1 MAEEVKIVDVAG
13 GPAAEATLQELLK
26 VMKGMSGGS
35 GGGGGGG
42 TAESAGKAQD
52 LYTTAVTRG
61 TKSQKNNTK
70 SVKEGTS
77 ALKKMANAVGGL
89 ISGTFSLFGK
99 TIGAIVG
106 VGTNLIKAFG
116 DGTGTLTD
124 MVSAIPGIGSILG
137 MFTGYLDNTL
147 AMFQQLSSSGAS
159 FNNNLTL
166 LRTSAANAKVSLESF
181 GSLIGNNTE
190 ALASFGGTVTQGA
203 IMFGRARK
211 ALNRYEGDLL
221 NMGLTF
227 EEINEGLMDYMSLNR
242 AGSRAQQQDMAALA
256 AGSAMYSKNLMTLSK
271 LSGQDIKAQREALAA
286 KQNDIAFQM
295 ALAKL
300 RPEERAKVQA
310 GLAEAMAAGGETGA
324 EYFKQQFLGL
334 PPLTEATQLF
344 ESTMGDSAAAIRRM
358 NDEALDTSVSMEQYS
373 AGQAGRLAD
382 FIEGQARAGANME
395 HILTAAAGGLD
406 GPAGALADI
415 MNGAGLKFT
424 DYLDEQGNFNRAKFL
439 EDAAAAK
446 EENDKRDEAAE
457 GLLSFQQA
465 LRNIKADF
473 ETYLVAPLTESLGP
487 ALNSV
492 ASLFKEWSEGDGKK
506 VFEDINS
513 MFNSFTETIG
523 NFGFGTA
530 MTNLFNDIS
539 AAIEPYASGLIDD
552 IKAFLFGQSAEEV
565 KAELADHKAA
575 LEEGRANMLA
585 EYEQLEADI
594 NSGNLTGPESEV
606 ARARMEA
613 LTAQMAQANT
623 RIQETTAE
631 MDTAQASTGVF
642 GGVLGGL
649 WETVSNMDWKTAA
662 IALGLMTAAIV
673 GLGYAA
679 KPVVLPLIAIGVAAA
694 GIGYGASGI
703 ADLINSITNSVSNL
717 ADGVKKFEDMDS
729 GKLLDVGTS
738 LGPLT
743 ENIMELAKGGVVA
756 SFVGEGALEG
766 LANGVRA
773 FGDLDASNL
782 YPIGLAIKGLGDPIK
797 EIAGAGFFAN
807 FVSDGA
813 LEGLANGIKAFQ
825 GLDVAGLMATGP
837 ALQSLQAGIAAFTGD
852 GVLDSV
858 SKGVGGFISSLF
870 GGEEGQFDALIEG
883 LKKFEEVNS
892 QAIYQVGEGLQ
903 GLKDFASGDVDL
915 GQINISADGL
925 EKLNNITNSLDA
937 EAITKYNEALEKLVE
952 VLGDLNTELGGA
964 QGATG
969 TTGAGTGASP
979 AAGALSNM
987 SSASGGNEEMQRN
1000 RLVLMQILEE
1010 MKTANK
1016 YNKRTAAGVTGDLQ
1030 TGF

>member
-26 VMKGMSGGS
+26 VMKGMSGG

-42 TAESAGKAQD
+42 GATTAATKAQD

-61 TKSQKNNTK
+61 TKSRKTNTK
-70 SVKEGTS
+70 AVDNSTS
-77 ALKKMANAVGGL
+77 ALKKMANAAGSIVTGA
-89 ISGTFSLFGK
+89 FSLFGK
-99 TIGAIVG
+99 TITSIIG

-116 DGTGTLTD
+116 DGTGTMTD

-147 AMFQQLSSSGAS
+147 SMFQQLSSSGAS

-166 LRTSAANAKVSLESF
+166 IRTSAANAKVSLESF
-181 GSLIGNNTE
+181 GALIGNNTE
-190 ALASFGGTVTQGA
+190 SLAAFGGTVTQGA

-227 EEINEGLMDYMSLNR
+227 EEINEGLMDYMALNR
-242 AGSRAQQQDMAALA
+242 AGSRGQQQDMAALA

-271 LSGQDIKAQREALAA
+271 LTGDDIKSQREKLAA
-286 KQNDIAFQM
+286 QQNDIAFQM
-295 ALAKL
+295 QLAKL

-334 PPLTEATQLF
+334 PPLTQATALF
-344 ESTMGDSAAAIRRM
+344 ESTMGQSAAAIRRM
-358 NDEALDTSVSMEQYS
+358 NTEALNTGTSMEEYQ
-373 AGQAGRLAD
+373 AGQASRLAD
-382 FIEGQARAGANME
+382 FVEGQAQAGADME
-395 HILTAAAGGLD
+395 HILLAAAGGLD
-406 GPAGALADI
+406 GPASQLAEI
-415 MNGAGLKFT
+415 MNGAGIKFT
-424 DYLDEQGNFNRAKFL
+424 DYLDEQGNFNRAMFE
-439 EDAAAAK
+439 EDMKSAQ
-446 EENDKRDEAAE
+446 EENNKRDEAAK
-457 GLLSFQQA
+457 GLLSFQQT

-473 ETYLVAPLTESLGP
+473 ETYLLAPLTEAIGPQLVRLGE
-487 ALNSV
+487 
-492 ASLFKEWSEGDGKK
+492 LFKDQYSSNLKPIMQKIGD
-506 VFEDINS
+506 
-513 MFNSFTETIG
+513 MFQLFTSDLA
-523 NFGFGTA
+523 NFGIGTA
-530 MTNLFNDIS
+530 LGNLMTNIGE
-539 AAIEPYASGLIDD
+539 AAKPVFASMIDS
-552 IKAFLFGQSAEEV
+552 IKAMLFGKSAEEV
-565 KAELADHKAA
+565 AAEAEATKASLAANRADIQAQIDA
-575 LEEGRANMLA
+575 LETGAQDLEGANADAAREQIRA
-585 EYEQLEADI
+585 LEAQLGRVDEQI
-594 NSGNLTGPESEV
+594 AATD
-606 ARARMEA
+606 
-613 LTAQMAQANT
+613 
-623 RIQETTAE
+623 AE
-631 MDTAQASTGVF
+631 MQNAEGTTGLLGDMF
-642 GGVLGGL
+642 GGL
-649 WETVSNMDWKTAA
+649 WDKVSEMDWGTAA
-662 IALGLMTAAIV
+662 IALGVMTAAIV

-679 KPVVLPLIAIGVAAA
+679 KPVVLPLIAIGAAAA
-694 GIGYGASGI
+694 GIGVGASGI

-729 GKLLDVGTS
+729 GKLLDVGNS

-782 YPIGLAIKGLGDPIK
+782 LPVGLAIKGLGDPIK

-813 LEGLANGIKAFQ
+813 LEGLANGVKAFQ

-837 ALQSLQAGIAAFTGD
+837 ALTSLQAGIAAFTGD

-915 GQINISADGL
+915 GSINISADGL
-925 EKLNNITNSLDA
+925 EKLSNITNSLDA
-937 EAITKYNEALEKLVE
+937 NAITKYNEALEKLVE

-964 QGATG
+964 EGAAG
-969 TTGAGTGASP
+969 TAGAGAGTSP

-987 SSASGGNEEMQRN
+987 SETSGGNEETIRN
-1000 RLVLMQILEE
+1000 RMVLMEILEE
-1010 MKTANK
+1010 LRTANK
-1016 YNKRTAAGVTGDLQ
+1016 YNKKTAAGVTGDLQ
-1030 TGF
+1030 AGVF